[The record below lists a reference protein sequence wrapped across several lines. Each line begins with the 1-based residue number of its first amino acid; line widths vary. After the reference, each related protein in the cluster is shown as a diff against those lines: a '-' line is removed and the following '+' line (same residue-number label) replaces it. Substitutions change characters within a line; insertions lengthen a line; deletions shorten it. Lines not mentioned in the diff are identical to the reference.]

1 MDRAPNPGTPSID
14 TGQAAQVP
22 LVVDLDGTL
31 LRSDTLVESLFAVA
45 RTHPLALLKVPLWLA
60 QGRARLKHGLAECA
74 SIDAPTLPLDQGL
87 LDHLRV
93 QKRQGRRL
101 ILASGA
107 DEKIACAVAEE
118 AGLFDAVMASDG
130 AVNLTARR
138 KRERLVAEFGERG
151 FDYVGNSARD
161 LPIWAAAR
169 HGLLMAPSP
178 WLMATAQR
186 VTEVERVFAGRRP
199 SVATYFGAMRL
210 QHWLKNVLLL
220 VPLLAA
226 HRLYDPVML
235 TNALIGA
242 LCFSL
247 TASGVYLLN
256 DLLDLSADRRHPY
269 KKKRALASGQMPIV
283 HALVLWP
290 CLWLAAAAVA
300 MWLPRPFLAALGFYV
315 ALMLAYSMRLKDI
328 AIVDALALG
337 TGYSL
342 RILAGAL
349 AVGIGVSP
357 WLLVCSTAMFFGLAL
372 LKRYAELVILR
383 SGMGEEAQ
391 VRAYRVAD
399 AALVAGLGVAAGCI
413 AVALLALYPL
423 VEPSNHA
430 RWPVWLVCGFLLLW
444 TGHMWLMAHRG
455 MIRGDPVAFALR
467 DRISRILGLLTVAI
481 VLLTT

>member
-1 MDRAPNPGTPSID
+1 MDLAPSLCTPVID
-14 TGQAAQVP
+14 AGQVAQVP

-60 QGRARLKHGLAECA
+60 QGRARLKQGLAERA
-74 SIDAPTLPLDQGL
+74 TIDVRTLPLDQEL
-87 LDHLRV
+87 LDHLRD

-118 AGLFDAVMASDG
+118 CGLFDAVMASDG
-130 AVNLTARR
+130 AVNLTASH

-178 WLMATAQR
+178 WVMTAARR

-199 SVATYFGAMRL
+199 GAATYLEAMRL
-210 QHWLKNVLLL
+210 HHWLKNVLLL
-220 VPLLAA
+220 VPLLVA
-226 HRLYDPVML
+226 HRFYDPVML

-269 KKKRALASGQMPIV
+269 KMKRALASGQMPIM
-283 HALVLWP
+283 HALVLLP
-290 CLWLAAAAVA
+290 CLWLAATTIAL
-300 MWLPRPFLAALGFYV
+300 WLPRPFLAALGIYV
-315 ALMLAYSMRLKDI
+315 ALMLAYSIRLKHVT
-328 AIVDALALG
+328 IVDALVLAM
-337 TGYSL
+337 GYSL

-349 AVGIGVSP
+349 AVGVGVSP
-357 WLLVCSTAMFFGLAL
+357 LLLVCSTAMFFGLAL
-372 LKRYAELVILR
+372 LKRYAELVTLR
-383 SGMGEEAQ
+383 PGMGPDAR
-391 VRAYRVAD
+391 VRTYRIAD
-399 AALVAGLGVAAGCI
+399 AAIVAGLGVAAGCV
-413 AVALLALYPL
+413 AVALLALYPII
-423 VEPSNHA
+423 EPSEHP
-430 RWPVWLVCGFLLLW
+430 RWPVWMVCGFQLFW
-444 TGHMWLMAHRG
+444 IGHMWLMAHRG
-455 MIRGDPVAFALR
+455 NIRDDPVAFALR
-467 DRISRILGLLTVAI
+467 DRISRIFGLLTVA
-481 VLLTT
+481 VLLLPT